1 MASFRLNQPVTTR
14 EPRVAVDAGLPA
26 GLYTFELVVT
36 DASGNRSA
44 PARVVV
50 VVRPPPPIL

>member
-1 MASFRLNQPVTTR
+1 MAAFRPNQPVTTR
-14 EPRVAVDAGLPA
+14 EPRVAVDAGLTA
-26 GLYTFELVVT
+26 GQHTFELVVT
-36 DASGNRSA
+36 DDSGNRSL